1 MAKPATS
8 SRSKTDQIKTKPSR
22 TDHEKDNRP
31 RSRFEP
37 EPGGRLR
44 LGERD
49 RRLLA
54 DLYLHGVML
63 RHQLQAL
70 YFGSVPRCNA
80 RLRQL
85 FDGGFVTRH
94 FLPAAPFGS
103 EAVYALGPA
112 GIPVVAARLT
122 ADGQEADVAAIR
134 QQCRQGLSP
143 ALLEHTLAIAE
154 FRVALCQATAGSR
167 PRLQAERKNNTRSEN
182 NIENQVEIERWLPE
196 LLCRHEY
203 DIRRLSPGSGSPG
216 SQDSGSLSAGS
227 GARWHR
233 EIFKPD
239 GFVRL
244 RHNGS
249 GRYLNYFLEIDRGH
263 VSSEKFV
270 GKLRSHRRYLESGL
284 FDEIYG
290 AGGFHTL
297 VVTTSQKRL
306 ENLRALVEEADEG
319 LFWLT
324 TFEAVSTEGVLTPIW
339 QVPGQAERASLI

>member
-8 SRSKTDQIKTKPSR
+8 SRSKIEILSKVDQANTDR
-22 TDHEKDNRP
+22 ATDSRP

-37 EPGGRLR
+37 VSGRGLRLR
-44 LGERD
+44 ERD
-49 RRLLA
+49 ALLLT
-54 DLYLHGVML
+54 DLYLHDVMT

-85 FDGGFVTRH
+85 FDGGFVTRR

-112 GIPVVAARLT
+112 GVPVVAAALT

-134 QQCRQGLSP
+134 QRCRQGLSP

-154 FRVALCQATAGSR
+154 FCVAVRQAVIGT
-167 PRLQAERKNNTRSEN
+167 E
-182 NIENQVEIERWLPE
+182 IEVERWLPE

-203 DIRRLSPGSGSPG
+203 DIRRLSPGSGHPG
-216 SQDSGSLSAGS
+216 LSNQASRNSGSW
-227 GARWHR
+227 RR
-233 EIFKPD
+233 EVFKPD

-244 RHNGS
+244 RHVES
-249 GRYLNYFLEIDRGH
+249 GQYRNYFLEIDRGH
-263 VSSEKFV
+263 VSSEKFM
-270 GKLRSHRRYLESGL
+270 GKLRSHRQYLESGL
-284 FDEIYG
+284 FAEVYG
-290 AGGFHTL
+290 EGTFHTL
-297 VVTTSQKRL
+297 VVTTSQQRA
-306 ENLRALVEEADEG
+306 ENLLALAGDIEEE

-324 TFEAVSTEGVLTPIW
+324 TFEAISSSGVLTHIW
-339 QVPGQAERASLI
+339 HVPGQTDREALI

>member
-8 SRSKTDQIKTKPSR
+8 SRSNIESRSR
-22 TDHEKDNRP
+22 TELSP
-31 RSRFEP
+31 RSRFQP
-37 EPGGRLR
+37 APCGGLR

-49 RRLLA
+49 GLLLT
-54 DLYLHGVML
+54 DLYLHGVMA
-63 RHQLQAL
+63 RHHLQAL

-85 FDGGFVTRH
+85 FDGGFVTRR

-112 GIPVVAARLT
+112 GVPVVAARLT
-122 ADGQEADVAAIR
+122 GDGQEVDVATIR
-134 QQCRQGLSP
+134 KQCRQGLSP

-154 FRVALCQATAGSR
+154 FYIALRQKTAGT
-167 PRLQAERKNNTRSEN
+167 E
-182 NIENQVEIERWLPE
+182 IGNQVKVENKIELERWLPE

-203 DIRRLSPGSGSPG
+203 DIRRAATIGSGTA
-216 SQDSGSLSAGS
+216 AGD
-227 GARWHR
+227 WQR

-239 GFVRL
+239 GFARL
-244 RHNGS
+244 HHLSLGQYR
-249 GRYLNYFLEIDRGH
+249 NYFLEIDRGH

-284 FDEIYG
+284 FTEVYG
-290 AGGFHTL
+290 EGGFRTL
-297 VVTTSQKRL
+297 VVTTSERRL
-306 ENLRALVEEADEG
+306 ENLLGVVDEAGED

-324 TFEAVSTEGVLTPIW
+324 TFGAISSEGVLASIW
-339 QVPGQAERASLI
+339 QIPGQSEPGALI